1 MNGITLD
8 IRHQR
13 NVNVNLLNYLRA
25 RGRLKEINKT
35 VEVMGGEDAPPMI
48 LAQQEMTQDEVT
60 YFYYQSI
67 SDVIYTLLFLLILIL
82 GYGVTDAL

>member
-1 MNGITLD
+1 MNFI
-8 IRHQR
+8 
-13 NVNVNLLNYLRA
+13 NYLRA

-35 VEVMGGEDAPPMI
+35 VEAMGGEDAPPMI

-67 SDVIYTLLFLLILIL
+67 SDVIYTLLFLIILIA
-82 GYGVTDAL
+82 GHGVTDAI

>member
-1 MNGITLD
+1 MSVLISD
-8 IRHQR
+8 IHHQKD
-13 NVNVNLLNYLRA
+13 VNVNLLNYLRA
-25 RGRLKEINKT
+25 RSRLKEINKT

-67 SDVIYTLLFLLILIL
+67 ADIIYTLLFLLILIV
-82 GYGVTDAL
+82 GYGVSDAI